1 MLPAFERL
9 EAFRKQS
16 KKTQKENLMNAIP
29 LENGK
34 YYHIYNRGNNRI
46 DLFYE
51 TENYNHFL
59 RLYAKYIE
67 PVVETYAWCLMKN
80 HFHFLV
86 YIKET
91 EEIDIS
97 KLEYS
102 STDKP
107 KIISASKQFSNLF
120 NAYTLSMNKRYN
132 RTGSLFEKNFRRKL
146 VTSEVYFQKLIFYVH
161 NNPVH
166 HKFTEMIIEYPWTS
180 YGTIISTKPTKLQ
193 RDKVIE
199 AFHNLENFIYYHS
212 INQNLDEIED
222 LIIE

>member
-1 MLPAFERL
+1 
-9 EAFRKQS
+9 
-16 KKTQKENLMNAIP
+16 MNPIP

-34 YYHIYNRGNNRI
+34 YYHIYNRGNNGI

-59 RLYAKYIE
+59 RLYEKYID
-67 PVVETYAWCLMKN
+67 PVAETFAWCLMKN
-80 HFHFLV
+80 HFHILV

-91 EEIDIS
+91 DEIDIT

-102 STDKP
+102 STQKP
-107 KIISASKQFSNLF
+107 KTVNSSKQFSNLF

-132 RTGSLFEKNFRRKL
+132 RTGSLFEKNFKRK
-146 VTSEVYFQKLIFYVH
+146 VVASENYFQKLIFYIH

-166 HKFTEMIIEYPWTS
+166 HKFTEHIVQYPWTS
-180 YGTIISTKPTKLQ
+180 YGTIISTKQTKLQ
-193 RDKVIE
+193 RNRVIE
-199 AFHNLENFIYYHS
+199 SFNDLENFKYYHS
-212 INQNLDEIED
+212 IRQNLDEIED

>member
-1 MLPAFERL
+1 MLPAFKRL

-67 PVVETYAWCLMKN
+67 PVIETYAWCLMKN

-132 RTGSLFEKNFRRKL
+132 RTGSLFEKNFRRKI

-199 AFHNLENFIYYHS
+199 AFHDLENFIYYHS